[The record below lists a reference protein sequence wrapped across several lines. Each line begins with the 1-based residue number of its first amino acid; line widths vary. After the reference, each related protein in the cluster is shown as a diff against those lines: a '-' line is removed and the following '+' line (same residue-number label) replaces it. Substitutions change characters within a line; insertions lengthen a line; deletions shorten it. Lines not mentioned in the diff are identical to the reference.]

1 MATVVTNTGKG
12 IIGGFLAQAT
22 AAGSGLGSTTPTW
35 IGWGTGTGTA
45 AATDT
50 TLGTPQNPARVNGTR
65 SAVTTTNSSDT
76 YQVVGTL
83 TSGGTLAITEV
94 GVFDAAGSGGPPT
107 GANLFLRGDFT
118 AINLVSGDSIAF
130 TVKVQFT

>member
-1 MATVVTNTGKG
+1 VGYRDRN
-12 IIGGFLAQAT
+12 GGRDRYDARD
-22 AAGSGLGSTTPTW
+22 AAEPGPSQRDALRGYDDEL
-35 IGWGTGTGTA
+35 
-45 AATDT
+45 
-50 TLGTPQNPARVNGTR
+50 
-65 SAVTTTNSSDT
+65 
-76 YQVVGTL
+76 VGTL